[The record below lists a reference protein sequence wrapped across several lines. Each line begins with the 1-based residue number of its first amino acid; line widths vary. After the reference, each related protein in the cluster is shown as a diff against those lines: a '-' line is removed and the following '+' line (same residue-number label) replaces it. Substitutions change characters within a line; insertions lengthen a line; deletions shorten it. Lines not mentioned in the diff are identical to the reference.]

1 MSIGTLKHMK
11 NAGKK
16 LKSMMK
22 ISKRNR
28 GGSTSTS
35 IEENPT
41 TKAMPSSVSHD
52 TISSIE
58 KDDDD
63 MSDISSGEEYEVVR
77 VQRSDMVDLCRHL

>member
-1 MSIGTLKHMK
+1 MMSIGTLKHMK

-16 LKSMMK
+16 LKSMWK
-22 ISKRNR
+22 DAKRNR

-35 IEENPT
+35 IEENPM

-63 MSDISSGEEYEVVR
+63 MSDISSGDEYDLVR
-77 VQRSDMVDLCRHL
+77 LDMVNLCRPL